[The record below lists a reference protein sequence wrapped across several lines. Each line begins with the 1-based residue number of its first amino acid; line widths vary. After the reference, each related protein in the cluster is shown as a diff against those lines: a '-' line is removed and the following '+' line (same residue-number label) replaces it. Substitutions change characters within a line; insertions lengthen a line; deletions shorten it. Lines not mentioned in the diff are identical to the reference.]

1 MVKLDLSSQKVAI
14 HESYL
19 DIGYVTEVLS
29 TSGMLSKL
37 NKKYGRLL
45 KLVDRTDLGSVGDE
59 P

>member
-1 MVKLDLSSQKVAI
+1 MVKLDWSSQKVAL
-14 HESYL
+14 HKSCL
-19 DIGYVTEVLS
+19 DIRYVTDVLS
-29 TSGMLSKL
+29 TSGMLSQL